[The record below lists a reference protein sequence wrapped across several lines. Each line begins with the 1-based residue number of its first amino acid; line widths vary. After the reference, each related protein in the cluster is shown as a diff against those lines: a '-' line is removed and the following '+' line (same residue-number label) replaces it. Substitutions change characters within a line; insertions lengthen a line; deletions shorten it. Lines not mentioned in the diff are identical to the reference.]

1 MEVKRWVRFVKEEVL
16 SRLILFGEHALR
28 HAPTKYV
35 AHFHQERPH
44 QGKGNVVLM
53 PVA

>member
-1 MEVKRWVRFVKEEVL
+1 VEVKRWVRFVKEEVL
-16 SRLILFGEHALR
+16 SRLILFEERALR
-28 HAPTKYV
+28 HAPPKYV
-35 AHFHQERPH
+35 AYLHQERLH